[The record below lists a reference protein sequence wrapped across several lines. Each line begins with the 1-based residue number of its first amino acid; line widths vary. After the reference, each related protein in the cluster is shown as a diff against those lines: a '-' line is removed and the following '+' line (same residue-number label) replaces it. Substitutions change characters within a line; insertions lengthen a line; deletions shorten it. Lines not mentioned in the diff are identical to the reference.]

1 MSSRRKPLA
10 APSALLAEVSS
21 VGRIIEV
28 LTQGRVSS
36 LADLDGDAEAI
47 SEAASFALIT
57 NALDG
62 AIERYQSSIGNGTW
76 MAARAAVGEALWW
89 IASADEFL
97 RFETEFP
104 VHLLELEKS
113 DAGRLLGALVFA
125 RNHAGHQLARLLV
138 YSADVTY
145 VLPDFDGKDTPGRVT
160 MEIGSSPWATA
171 GPLQFCS
178 LGSLPSVLRKH
189 RDNSGRAGWYEQEV
203 AGRDAAEVLQVAADS
218 LRLTLPVEFS
228 GA

>member
-1 MSSRRKPLA
+1 
-10 APSALLAEVSS
+10 
-21 VGRIIEV
+21 
-28 LTQGRVSS
+28 VSS

-104 VHLLELEKS
+104 VHLL
-113 DAGRLLGALVFA
+113 
-125 RNHAGHQLARLLV
+125 RNLMPDDSWAHSCLREIMPDTSWRDSWSIQL
-138 YSADVTY
+138 T
-145 VLPDFDGKDTPGRVT
+145 
-160 MEIGSSPWATA
+160 
-171 GPLQFCS
+171 
-178 LGSLPSVLRKH
+178 
-189 RDNSGRAGWYEQEV
+189 
-203 AGRDAAEVLQVAADS
+203 
-218 LRLTLPVEFS
+218 
-228 GA
+228 